1 MGNVANNERRKVI
14 SLMIM
19 RIGNVDYEGLTMEQ
33 VKEKLKDF
41 LGRNVNIGDLE
52 TGKEY
57 DFHLMNFDELEGAF
71 FQW

>member
-14 SLMIM
+14 LLMIM
-19 RIGNVDYEGLTMEQ
+19 RIAGVDYEGLTMEQ

-41 LGRNVNIGDLE
+41 IGRNVNIADLE

>member
-1 MGNVANNERRKVI
+1 
-14 SLMIM
+14 MIM
-19 RIGNVDYEGLTMEQ
+19 RIAGVDYEGLTMEQ

-41 LGRNVNIGDLE
+41 IGRNVNIADLE